1 MKKRAQISYYKL
13 NLFLF
18 LEIRS
23 EFLNTI
29 AECFVGD
36 RFVFIERALYSLGSH
51 ATAVALANM
60 RAHYFSRASYFET
73 LGCHLMRLH
82 FRHH

>member
-1 MKKRAQISYYKL
+1 MKKRAQISYYKFKL
-13 NLFLF
+13 LFF

-36 RFVFIERALYSLGSH
+36 RFVFIERALDSLGSH
-51 ATAVALANM
+51 ATAVAFANM
-60 RAHYFSRASYFET
+60 RAHEFTRASYFET

-82 FRHH
+82 FGHY